1 MIGRNQTSCTPRE
14 ELYQRIER
22 FQKHLRTADIQAAL
36 VVQKA
41 DLFYFSGTCQDA
53 NLLIPAQ
60 GEPLLMVRKSFERAL
75 EDSALDKIV
84 AVRGF
89 KDIRDGI
96 AKIIKGKGRIGL
108 ELDVL
113 PANLFFRYQ
122 EMLEP
127 LEIIDASG
135 AIREIRTI
143 KTPYEIGCLKESARV
158 TYEMFNEIPNL
169 IKEGMTEKEL
179 SGRLELFMRSKG
191 NQGLPRVRA
200 FNQELGDQILSGWNS
215 AYPSFFDGPTGG
227 IGLGPSFPQGSSFK
241 AIGRHE
247 PILVD
252 FVAVINGYL
261 VDHTRIFSIGSLS
274 DKLTAA
280 HNTALEIKRRIVQE
294 AKPGANGKELY
305 DLALSL
311 AQRSEFADHF
321 MGYGKSLNFV
331 GHGVGLELDELPV
344 IAKNHRISL
353 QPGMVFALEPK
364 FIFPGEGTVGIED
377 TFVLTQ
383 SGLEQF
389 TTLDDSIRIL

>member
-191 NQGLPRVRA
+191 NRGLPRGGTQPTPVFSMDPQA
-200 FNQELGDQILSGWNS
+200 AS
-215 AYPSFFDGPTGG
+215 A
-227 IGLGPSFPQGSSFK
+227 
-241 AIGRHE
+241 
-247 PILVD
+247 
-252 FVAVINGYL
+252 
-261 VDHTRIFSIGSLS
+261 
-274 DKLTAA
+274 
-280 HNTALEIKRRIVQE
+280 
-294 AKPGANGKELY
+294 
-305 DLALSL
+305 LALLSHKVPVL
-311 AQRSEFADHF
+311 KQSVGMNPFWLILLLLSTVTWSTIQ
-321 MGYGKSLNFV
+321 GYFLSVRYPTN
-331 GHGVGLELDELPV
+331 
-344 IAKNHRISL
+344 
-353 QPGMVFALEPK
+353 
-364 FIFPGEGTVGIED
+364 
-377 TFVLTQ
+377 
-383 SGLEQF
+383 
-389 TTLDDSIRIL
+389 